1 MAHQGDRVSTFSFSK
16 DPVFKG
22 ISFILD
28 SGTLMTGSP
37 GGISL
42 KTSTPSAGASNGL
55 SKASANG
62 GGDTAA
68 GGNSTPSKSM
78 PKRVEVDT
86 LMTEF
91 QAHLGPNWD
100 RYRDVITHFLTG
112 KFFLSAAKEN
122 RIV

>member
-1 MAHQGDRVSTFSFSK
+1 
-16 DPVFKG
+16 
-22 ISFILD
+22 
-28 SGTLMTGSP
+28 MTGSP
-37 GGISL
+37 GGISI
-42 KTSTPSAGASNGL
+42 KTSTPSAMASNGL

-68 GGNSTPSKSM
+68 GGNTPSKSA

-112 KFFLSAAKEN
+112 KFVFFFVFQQQEGSIDTWQWIMLTWM
-122 RIV
+122 